1 MELDSKLRQKFKCF
15 RILIIGRANAGK
27 TTILQRVCKTQE
39 NPEIYNSDGEQI
51 DPAVL
56 TASREVGCI
65 LDGCNPGF
73 VFHDSRGFE
82 AGGQFEFNKV
92 KAFISRRSKEKHL
105 SDQIYVIWYCIPMD
119 EDGRSFTEAEV
130 KFFSQCDT
138 GSIVVIVLFT
148 KFDALYDDEFAEL
161 ICKGVSRK
169 DAQALAA
176 HHAKEAFASGP
187 QLKLLYNRKGNHR
200 HPRCHICLPDMDKDN
215 ADCRPL
221 IELTA
226 ETLDN
231 DTLKRMFVSTQ
242 RTTLELCMR
251 YAVKR
256 SLARHLD
263 TTQAMTSCI
272 FGKSDREIVNDLGKW
287 FPQTTMMAWDDND
300 DGGAD
305 IGKQWAGARRNSGRS
320 GEERVLASNELALD
334 TTSGRSGFL
343 ASNELALDAIQGGAG
358 IGKQWAGARRNSG
371 RSGEERVLAS
381 NVLALDVMG
390 YKRDLARIAR
400 LWKLLGDSAIRQ
412 LPTGRGMH
420 EYTEGIGETCSDV
433 KRRIDVARHGDTCNM
448 ACASSFSDD
457 NQWEFTHQW
466 SIGMMVMPTAAK
478 IRRCGHHCDFW
489 HVPFI
494 TACPHNSH
502 LKAAVIVFENVFYL
516 LDWQEELMSV
526 HPIRVALRQYTA
538 SPNAAAVRVALS
550 SAVHT
555 YEIGFSRWIAG
566 SVKHSHKKADL
577 IKTITEVVLS
587 HRLPIPG
594 VQAI

>member
-1 MELDSKLRQKFKCF
+1 MELDSKLRQKFKRF

-56 TASREVGCI
+56 TASRERGVHDI
-65 LDGCNPGF
+65 ENEMVFRSNPGF

-105 SDQIYVIWYCIPMD
+105 SDRIHVIWYCIPMD

-187 QLKLLYNRKGNHR
+187 QLKLLYNRTGNR
-200 HPRCHICLPDMDKDN
+200 RRPRCHICLPDMDKDN

-231 DTLKRMFVSTQ
+231 DTLRRMFVSTQ

-251 YAVKR
+251 YAVER

-263 TTQAMTSCI
+263 TTQAMTSRI

-287 FPQTTMMAWDDND
+287 FPQTTMVRL
-300 DGGAD
+300 
-305 IGKQWAGARRNSGRS
+305 ITS
-320 GEERVLASNELALD
+320 LPAS
-334 TTSGRSGFL
+334 
-343 ASNELALDAIQGGAG
+343 
-358 IGKQWAGARRNSG
+358 
-371 RSGEERVLAS
+371 
-381 NVLALDVMG
+381 
-390 YKRDLARIAR
+390 
-400 LWKLLGDSAIRQ
+400 
-412 LPTGRGMH
+412 
-420 EYTEGIGETCSDV
+420 
-433 KRRIDVARHGDTCNM
+433 
-448 ACASSFSDD
+448 
-457 NQWEFTHQW
+457 
-466 SIGMMVMPTAAK
+466 
-478 IRRCGHHCDFW
+478 
-489 HVPFI
+489 
-494 TACPHNSH
+494 
-502 LKAAVIVFENVFYL
+502 
-516 LDWQEELMSV
+516 
-526 HPIRVALRQYTA
+526 
-538 SPNAAAVRVALS
+538 
-550 SAVHT
+550 
-555 YEIGFSRWIAG
+555 
-566 SVKHSHKKADL
+566 
-577 IKTITEVVLS
+577 
-587 HRLPIPG
+587 
-594 VQAI
+594 